1 MRMVRRIAG
10 MFRRK
15 LTTSGGKELHDR
27 SRLQPVRR
35 LARLKPQS
43 RDAQAARCP
52 QAVQK
57 ELPVTRYSAI
67 ALVLLAAS
75 SANAAE
81 KTSSEPLQ
89 SRQVDR

>member
-27 SRLQPVRR
+27 SRLQPVWQ
-35 LARLKPQS
+35 LARLNPQT

-52 QAVQK
+52 QSAQK
-57 ELPVTRYSAI
+57 ELP
-67 ALVLLAAS
+67 
-75 SANAAE
+75 
-81 KTSSEPLQ
+81 
-89 SRQVDR
+89 